1 MTKRISKETALRWKQ
16 EYEAGDSIYD
26 IEARECAKNN
36 PVSNPLVARMIR
48 AVGGTIRTYAE
59 TAAMKRARQ
68 EAEFL
73 ND

>member
-16 EYEAGDSIYD
+16 EYEAGDALDD
-26 IEARECAKNN
+26 IAARECARGI
-36 PVSNPLVARMIR
+36 PASNPTIARLIR